1 MGMKIGFI
9 GAVPPSSVFPLDC
22 IGSRYRRPAHPAPW
36 IGGLLPELVKKS
48 DYDVRVFVAH
58 RAVSKRCT
66 VEHDGVIYEG
76 IPCPFLERFAP
87 HTLHFAKSLA
97 MSSAIRKFKPDLIH
111 AFGMENG
118 SATMALRHGVPVSCF
133 IQGIAEKLLP
143 YYGQRSW
150 INKQVA
156 VRCERSAV
164 GRIPWMIAETEFAKE
179 WALTRNP
186 KAKIV
191 VIPHP
196 LRPSFLEVS
205 SQPASGKIVTVGGL
219 DDRKGVDTIIR
230 AFALI
235 EDSSSRLS
243 ICGSGPSL
251 GDLKNLAS
259 QLGVSKRIDFRGNLS
274 TEEVIEELSRASI
287 FVIGSRMDTS
297 PNVVTEAHAVGLP
310 IVGTRA
316 GGIPEMIEDGV
327 DGFHVDIDDCKLM
340 ATKLQQLLSEPDL
353 AETMGAA
360 GKKKV
365 AHLNDPERVT
375 KEQLEFFESIRSDL
389 GVK

>member
-1 MGMKIGFI
+1 MKIGFI
-9 GAVPPSSVFPLDC
+9 GAVPPSSVFPDEC
-22 IGSRYRRPAHPAPW
+22 IRPHYRRPTHPAPW

-48 DYDVRVFVAH
+48 DYQVRVFLAH
-58 RAVSKRCT
+58 RALTKRCT

-76 IPCPFLERFAP
+76 IPCPFLERFAT
-87 HTLHFAKSLA
+87 HSFHYAKSLVLR
-97 MSSAIRKFKPDLIH
+97 SAVRKFSPDLVH

-118 SATMALRHGVPVSCF
+118 SATMALRQGFPVSCF

-164 GRIPWMIAETEFAKE
+164 PRIPWMIAETEFAKE
-179 WALTRNP
+179 WALQRNP
-186 KAKIV
+186 DAKVV

-196 LRPSFLEVS
+196 LRTSFLNVN
-205 SQPASGKIVTVGGL
+205 SQPGSKRIITVGGL
-219 DDRKGVDTIIR
+219 DDRKGMDTVIR
-230 AFALI
+230 AFATI
-235 EDSSSRLS
+235 DDPATRLC
-243 ICGSGPSL
+243 ICGSGPSKE
-251 GDLKNLAS
+251 DLKQLAV
-259 QLGVSKRIDFRGNLS
+259 QLGVSERIDFCGALD
-274 TEEVIEELSRASI
+274 TEGVIEKLSQSAV

-327 DGFHVDIDDCKLM
+327 DGFHVDVEDHKAM
-340 ATKLQQLLSEPDL
+340 AEKLQQVVSDENF
-353 AETMGAA
+353 AANMGGA

-365 AHLNDPERVT
+365 AVLNDPQRVT
-375 KEQLEFFESIRSDL
+375 AEQIKFFESIRKDL